1 MPLATENPG
10 SATRADASLWFQA
23 ALLPEG
29 WTENVRLQIT
39 AGLISS
45 VETDAA
51 PLGQDDRGS
60 VAIPGLSN
68 LHSHA
73 FQRGMAGL
81 AEVRGPGADTFW
93 TWREV
98 MYHFLDRLTPE
109 DMEAIAAQAFV
120 EMVESGFTR
129 VGEFHYVHHDR
140 AGIPYTN
147 TGELA
152 GRICAAAATAGI
164 NLTLLPVFY
173 AHANFG
179 GSDPTP
185 GQRRFVCTLGQFAG
199 LLDQAE
205 AAVKSLPGANV
216 GVAPHSLRAVTA
228 PELREIVAWAGNR
241 PIHIHAAEQVQEVA
255 DCLAATGQ
263 RPVEWLLT
271 HAEVGPRW
279 AIIHATHL
287 TPAEITGLAA
297 SGATAGLCPI
307 TEANL
312 GDGIFPA
319 AEFLAQGG
327 MWGVGT
333 DSNIHIQAAGELRA
347 LEYSQ
352 RLANRGRNILARAA
366 GASTGRC
373 LFEQALAG
381 GHRALAAGPGGLAAG
396 RAADI
401 VTLGT
406 DYAALTSRERGD
418 TILDRFIFAGP
429 AGAAIDRVWVRG
441 KCVVAGGRHLHRDS
455 VTTRFRAA
463 LCRLLQGSGGEV

>member
-1 MPLATENPG
+1 M
-10 SATRADASLWFQA
+10 WFQA
-23 ALLPEG
+23 ALLPGG
-29 WTENVRLQIT
+29 WADNVRLQIKD
-39 AGLISS
+39 GFISG

-51 PLGQDDRGS
+51 PGEGDKAGA
-60 VAIPGLSN
+60 VALPGLSN

-98 MYHFLDRLTPE
+98 MYHFLDRLTPD
-109 DMEAIAAQAFV
+109 DMEALAAQAFV
-120 EMVESGFTR
+120 EMLESGFTR
-129 VGEFHYVHHDR
+129 VGEFHYVHHDC
-140 AGIPYTN
+140 AGKPYPN
-147 TGELA
+147 PGELA

-173 AHANFG
+173 AHANFNG
-179 GSDPTP
+179 TDPTP
-185 GQRRFVCTLGQFAG
+185 GQRRFVCTLDRFAG
-199 LLDQAE
+199 LLDRAE
-205 AAVKSLPGANV
+205 QAVKSLPGADI
-216 GVAPHSLRAVTA
+216 GVAPHSLRAVTP
-228 PELREIVAWAGNR
+228 PELREIVALAGDR
-241 PIHIHAAEQVQEVA
+241 PIHIHAAEQMREVE

-287 TPAEITGLAA
+287 TPAEIAGLAA
-297 SGATAGLCPI
+297 SGATVGLCPI

-319 AEFLAQGG
+319 AAFVAQGG
-327 MWGVGT
+327 MWGLGT
-333 DSNIHIQAAGELRA
+333 DSNVHIHAAGELRA

-352 RLANRGRNILARAA
+352 RLTHRARNVLTRAE
-366 GASTGRC
+366 GASTGRS

-381 GHRALAAGPGGLAAG
+381 GQRALAAGPSGLALG
-396 RAADI
+396 HAANI
-401 VTLGT
+401 VTLGI
-406 DYAALTSRERGD
+406 DYAALTNRERGD

-429 AGAAIDRVWVRG
+429 AGGVIDRVWVRG
-441 KCVVAGGRHLHRDS
+441 KSVVAGGRHLRRHA
-455 VTTRFRAA
+455 VATRFRAA
-463 LCRLLQGSGGEV
+463 LRRLL